1 MQENIKLHLDN
12 LSFRTSL
19 LESLEWDEEILD
31 SFLTYLEEKFQSEW
45 DPIVLLEDIKDLFG
59 YETFKIMAELFKN
72 EYSLIFS
79 YKDEGDH

>member
-45 DPIVLLEDIKDLFG
+45 DPIILLEDIKDLFG

-72 EYSLIFS
+72 EYSVIFN
-79 YKDEGDH
+79 YDDKGAH

>member
-1 MQENIKLHLDN
+1 MQENIKLYLDN

-45 DPIVLLEDIKDLFG
+45 DPIILLEDIKDLFG

-72 EYSLIFS
+72 EYSVIFN
-79 YKDEGDH
+79 YDDKGVH

>member
-1 MQENIKLHLDN
+1 MQKNISHHLSDLN
-12 LSFRTSL
+12 FRTSL

-59 YETFKIMAELFKN
+59 YETFEIMAELFKN
-72 EYSLIFS
+72 EYSIIFN
-79 YKDEGDH
+79 YDDKGVH

>member
-1 MQENIKLHLDN
+1 MQENIKLYLDN

-45 DPIVLLEDIKDLFG
+45 DPIILLEDIKDLFG
-59 YETFKIMAELFKN
+59 YKTFEIMAELFKK
-72 EYSLIFS
+72 EYGVIFN
-79 YKDEGDH
+79 YDDKGVH